1 MYEMKKVDET
11 IEAICERIQEE
22 MKNKEAVI
30 RGNIPELT
38 SALAELIVARAQSD
52 TFEY

>member
-22 MKNKEAVI
+22 MKHKSAVI
-30 RGNIPELT
+30 RMDMPELT
-38 SALAELIVARAQSD
+38 SALAELITARAQLD
-52 TFEY
+52 RVEC